1 MTGDAV
7 TAFFEDL
14 GSRGYDPL
22 LRSVSATVR
31 FDLVSGKTTER
42 WLLTIQKGNLSVSH
56 RNVRADLDL
65 EDVGLGRD
73 LFGGAASGETGL
85 LPAMLRGEVVLE
97 GDYRLMIMVRRLL
110 RNRLAV
116 PRREVAAGYARRQR

>member
-1 MTGDAV
+1 MTEDAV

-56 RNVRADLDL
+56 RNVRADAVIRLS
-65 EDVGLGRD
+65 RA
-73 LFGGAASGETGL
+73 LFGGAAALALAGPGEYSLDSL
-85 LPAMLRGEVVLE
+85 LA
-97 GDYRLMIMVRRLL
+97 RR
-110 RNRLAV
+110 R
-116 PRREVAAGYARRQR
+116 VAAGMARL

>member
-1 MTGDAV
+1 MSEDAV

-31 FDLVSGKTTER
+31 FDLVSGKATER

-56 RNVRADLDL
+56 RNVRADAVIRLS
-65 EDVGLGRD
+65 RD

-116 PRREVAAGYARRQR
+116 PRREAAAGSARRQQ

>member
-1 MTGDAV
+1 MSEDAV

-31 FDLVSGKTTER
+31 FDLVSGKATER

-56 RNVRADLDL
+56 RNVRADAVIRLS
-65 EDVGLGRD
+65 RD

-116 PRREVAAGYARRQR
+116 PRREAAAGYARRQQ